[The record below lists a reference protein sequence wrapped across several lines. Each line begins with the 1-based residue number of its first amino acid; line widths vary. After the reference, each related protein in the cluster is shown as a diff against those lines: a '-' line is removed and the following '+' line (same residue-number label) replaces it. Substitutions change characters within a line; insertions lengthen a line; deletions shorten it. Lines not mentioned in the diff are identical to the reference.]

1 MATEGT
7 QMSQVTPVK
16 SSSENSPPSSS
27 AQPNTSMA
35 APLVTPFSNTLSQ
48 PFSLKLDRNNYPL
61 WKTMVF
67 TIIRGHRL
75 KGFLTGQKTCPPES
89 LTVPATD
96 EEGNVSTHSLP
107 NHEYESCI
115 VHDQLLMGWL
125 YGSMTEGIGSEVMGC
140 RSAAT
145 LWTALEELY
154 GAQSRANMDELQTK
168 LQTTRKGDKSMAEYL
183 RQKRICADTLAI
195 VGDPYP
201 EKLLRG
207 NILSGLDAEYLSIV
221 VPLEARAELSCQEL
235 QSTLLSYDSRLE
247 RLQSLSPNSK
257 LLNNPSVA
265 LAQKPFGPGNR
276 GGFQGRGSGNSNN
289 GNNSGRGY
297 TPQGSS
303 SRGGSGQ
310 RGRGRGGRGNS
321 KPTCQVCG
329 KYGHSAAICC
339 NRFDESYM
347 GQPPPS
353 EFNYSQDKQN
363 PMSVLVATPQTL
375 SDDSWYADS
384 GATNHLTPDSDKL
397 KNKVEY
403 GGKEQMIVGD
413 GTKLSIKH
421 IGSNVL
427 NIPDS
432 KCLILKDLLHVPSI
446 TKNLISISSLTSDN
460 DVSVEFFSDFCCVK
474 DQTTGKVVLQETLKD
489 GLYQFPSQTVNNIS
503 RDTNKLFSGSVS
515 QSKSFISLKDTWHR
529 RLGHPSAAVLNQVLN
544 ISNVKHQNRR
554 AESKHRHIV
563 EMGLTLLA
571 QAKMPLKYWS
581 DAFQTSVYLINRL
594 PTVDLK
600 GKSPF
605 EVLYS
610 KVPDYKFLKVF
621 GSTCFPYLRPYQTHK
636 FQYHSVKCLNLG
648 YSEVHKGYKCLS
660 PQGRIYISRNVTF
673 NESEFPCHSGFFNN
687 YQREKLITL
696 DAPHSWFQL
705 PSPILVTGSSDT
717 SPSVPAAPSS
727 PTSTQQSVSSHSSF
741 SGSPIP
747 FATDDVLDSISMH
760 SSPIPSPDI
769 HPPVQT
775 TTAPT
780 HPMITRAKAGIF
792 KPKTYLSHNK
802 ISHGQ
807 HIPASVAEALQHE
820 GWNSAMS
827 DEFYALKRQKTWSL
841 VPRSLADNIVGCK
854 WIFREKFNAD
864 GSHQRLKARLVAK
877 GFHQRP
883 GVDFGE
889 TFSPVVK
896 APTIRI
902 VLALVVSFDW
912 EVRQIE
918 INNAFLNGIHDED
931 VYMSQPEGF
940 EDPQKPDHVCKL
952 HKSIYGLKQAPRA
965 WYDQL
970 RSALL
975 SWKFKNSKADSSFF
989 ILKEQQVTIMLLV
1002 YVDDIIVTGNNSE
1015 VLNSFI
1021 DRLNKMFSL
1030 KYLGTLHY
1038 FLGVEV
1044 FRDSTGIHLSQ
1055 SKYISELLQKAK
1067 MEHLKPCATPITA
1080 GKPLSIN
1087 DGKPFIFIEV
1097 SLEPYMKRI
1106 LRYLKGTAHHGLHL
1120 SPSPNLHL
1128 VGFSDVDWAC
1138 CPDDRKSVAG
1148 YCVYLGDSL
1157 ISWSSKK
1164 QTVVARSSTESEYR
1178 ALAQLAAEISWI
1190 QGLLCEMKFELPSVP
1205 VIWCDN
1211 LSASA
1216 LAANPVYHARTK
1228 HIELDVHFV
1237 RDKVLDKKLEIRY
1250 VPSHDQVADCL
1261 TKSLTPSSL
1270 GIVE

>member
-1 MATEGT
+1 
-7 QMSQVTPVK
+7 
-16 SSSENSPPSSS
+16 
-27 AQPNTSMA
+27 
-35 APLVTPFSNTLSQ
+35 
-48 PFSLKLDRNNYPL
+48 
-61 WKTMVF
+61 
-67 TIIRGHRL
+67 
-75 KGFLTGQKTCPPES
+75 
-89 LTVPATD
+89 
-96 EEGNVSTHSLP
+96 
-107 NHEYESCI
+107 
-115 VHDQLLMGWL
+115 
-125 YGSMTEGIGSEVMGC
+125 
-140 RSAAT
+140 
-145 LWTALEELY
+145 
-154 GAQSRANMDELQTK
+154 
-168 LQTTRKGDKSMAEYL
+168 
-183 RQKRICADTLAI
+183 
-195 VGDPYP
+195 
-201 EKLLRG
+201 
-207 NILSGLDAEYLSIV
+207 
-221 VPLEARAELSCQEL
+221 
-235 QSTLLSYDSRLE
+235 
-247 RLQSLSPNSK
+247 
-257 LLNNPSVA
+257 
-265 LAQKPFGPGNR
+265 
-276 GGFQGRGSGNSNN
+276 
-289 GNNSGRGY
+289 
-297 TPQGSS
+297 
-303 SRGGSGQ
+303 
-310 RGRGRGGRGNS
+310 
-321 KPTCQVCG
+321 
-329 KYGHSAAICC
+329 
-339 NRFDESYM
+339 
-347 GQPPPS
+347 
-353 EFNYSQDKQN
+353 
-363 PMSVLVATPQTL
+363 
-375 SDDSWYADS
+375 
-384 GATNHLTPDSDKL
+384 
-397 KNKVEY
+397 
-403 GGKEQMIVGD
+403 
-413 GTKLSIKH
+413 
-421 IGSNVL
+421 
-427 NIPDS
+427 
-432 KCLILKDLLHVPSI
+432 
-446 TKNLISISSLTSDN
+446 
-460 DVSVEFFSDFCCVK
+460 
-474 DQTTGKVVLQETLKD
+474 
-489 GLYQFPSQTVNNIS
+489 
-503 RDTNKLFSGSVS
+503 
-515 QSKSFISLKDTWHR
+515 
-529 RLGHPSAAVLNQVLN
+529 
-544 ISNVKHQNRR
+544 
-554 AESKHRHIV
+554 
-563 EMGLTLLA
+563 MGLTLLA

-594 PTVDLK
+594 PTVVLK

-621 GSTCFPYLRPYQTHK
+621 GSACFPCLRPYQTHK

-673 NESEFPCHSGFFNN
+673 NESDFPCHYGFFNN
-687 YQREKLITL
+687 YQKEKLITL

-705 PSPILVTGSSDT
+705 PSSIPVTGSHDT

-727 PTSTQQSVSSHSSF
+727 PTSTQQSVSSHSPF
-741 SGSPIP
+741 TGSPIP
-747 FATDDVLDSISMH
+747 FATDDVLDSVSLH

-769 HPPVQT
+769 HPPVPT
-775 TTAPT
+775 TAAPT

-792 KPKTYLSHNK
+792 KPKTYLSHNQ

-807 HIPASVAEALQHE
+807 RVPASVAEALQHE

-896 APTIRI
+896 AATIRI
-902 VLALVVSFDW
+902 VLALAVSFDW
-912 EVRQIE
+912 EVRQID
-918 INNAFLNGIHDED
+918 INNAFLNGILDED

-970 RSALL
+970 KSALL
-975 SWKFKNSKADSSFF
+975 SWKFENSKADSSFF

-1021 DRLNKMFSL
+1021 NRLNKMFSL
-1030 KYLGTLHY
+1030 KDLGALHY

-1055 SKYISELLQKAK
+1055 SKYISELLQKSK
-1067 MEHLKPCATPITA
+1067 MEHLKPCATPMTA

-1087 DGKPFIFIEV
+1087 DGKPMENPSFYRSILGALQYLSHSRPDIAYSVNKLSQFLKKPTDVHWIAV
-1097 SLEPYMKRI
+1097 KRI
-1106 LRYLKGTAHHGLHL
+1106 LRYLKGTAHHGLHI
-1120 SPSPNLHL
+1120 SPSHNLHL
-1128 VGFSDVDWAC
+1128 VGFSDADWAC

-1261 TKSLTPSSL
+1261 TKSLTPSRFQFLIAKLNVIHSPFSL
-1270 GIVE
+1270 RGGVREIESSQVDDVTND